1 MAMSQV
7 QTKSG
12 SKVCQD
18 AQQALADVPDG
29 ARIMF
34 GGFGLCGI
42 PENMIAELGRKG
54 TRQLTVISNNCG
66 NAGRGLALLLKN
78 RQVRKCICSFVGG
91 NPDLEEQI
99 LSKQVEVEL
108 TPQGT
113 LAERIR
119 AKGAGIPAFFTPT
132 GVGTPI
138 AEGKVSQQFNGRTYL
153 LETAIE
159 ADYAMIR
166 AYKGDTEG
174 NLIFRRSARNFSP
187 MMAMAA
193 RTTIAEVEHLVEPGE
208 LDADEVHL
216 PGIFV
221 QRIFQG
227 ARFDNPLEK
236 VTLAQTDGG
245 GAASLAPAAKPLS
258 RRQMA
263 WRAAQILPD
272 GGYVNL
278 GIGVPTL
285 VADYLPRQR
294 GIRLHSENG
303 VLGVGPYPTEEQVE
317 YYLINAGKE
326 TITLN
331 PGAAIFDSST
341 SFAMIR
347 GGHLD
352 WAILG
357 ALQVSQAGDLANW
370 MIPGEKVNGMGGAM
384 DLAAGAKN
392 TMVLTTHTDKKGNPK
407 LVASCAFPLTAPRT
421 VNKVVSD
428 LAVITIDQDGFLVE
442 EMLEGMS
449 RQELQ
454 ARTGAPL
461 RFAAGCKPLMV
472 PAV

>member
-1 MAMSQV
+1 MSQV
-7 QTKSG
+7 QINNDTK
-12 SKVCQD
+12 VYEN
-18 AQQALADVPDG
+18 AEQALADIPDG

-42 PENMIAELGRKG
+42 PENMIAELGRRG
-54 TRQLTVISNNCG
+54 TKELTVISNNCG

-78 RQVRKCICSFVGG
+78 RQVKKCICSFVGG

-119 AKGAGIPAFFTPT
+119 AAGAGIPAFFTPT

-138 AEGKVSQQFNGRTYL
+138 AEGKMSMEFHGKTYI

-159 ADYAMIR
+159 AEYAMIR

-193 RTTIAEVEHLVEPGE
+193 KTTIAEVEILVEPGQ
-208 LDADEVHL
+208 LDPDEVHV

-221 QRIFQG
+221 ARIFKG
-227 ARFDNPLEK
+227 ARFENPLEK
-236 VTLAQTDGG
+236 VTLAQPG
-245 GAASLAPAAKPLS
+245 GAGGNGLIPASRPLS

-263 WRAAQILPD
+263 WRAAQSLPD

-285 VADYLPRQR
+285 VADYLSAERR
-294 GIRLHSENG
+294 IRLHSENG
-303 VLGVGPYPTEEQVE
+303 VLGVGPYPTQEQVE

-331 PGAAIFDSST
+331 PGASTFDSAM

-357 ALQVSQAGDLANW
+357 ALQVSQHGDLANW

-392 TMVLTTHTDKKGNPK
+392 TMVLTTHTDKNGKPK
-407 LVASCAFPLTAPRT
+407 LVAECEFPLTAPRT
-421 VNKVVSD
+421 VNKVITD
-428 LAVITIDQDGFLVE
+428 LAVITIDQQGFLVE
-442 EMLEGMS
+442 EMLSDMT
-449 RQELQ
+449 RDELQ
-454 ARTGAPL
+454 AKTGAPL
-461 RFAAGCKPLMV
+461 RFAEDLKVLTV
-472 PAV
+472 PSV

>member
-1 MAMSQV
+1 MSQV
-7 QTKSG
+7 QVKNQ
-12 SKVCQD
+12 SKVFES

-29 ARIMF
+29 SRIMF

-54 TRQLTVISNNCG
+54 SKDLTVISNNCG

-78 RQVRKCICSFVGG
+78 RQVKKCICSFVGG

-119 AKGAGIPAFFTPT
+119 ARGAGIPAFYTPT

-138 AEGKVSQQFNGRTYL
+138 AEGKPSMEFNGKTYI

-159 ADYAMIR
+159 AEYAMVR

-193 RTTIAEVEHLVEPGE
+193 NTTIAEVEILVEAGE
-208 LDADEVHL
+208 LDPDEVHV

-227 ARFDNPLEK
+227 AKFDNPLEK
-236 VTLAQTDGG
+236 VTLAQPAGSGADGV
-245 GAASLAPAAKPLS
+245 APASKPLS

-263 WRAAQILPD
+263 WRAAQDLPD

-285 VADYLPRQR
+285 VADYLPAGRK
-294 GIRLHSENG
+294 IRLHSENG
-303 VLGVGPYPTEEQVE
+303 VLGVGPYPTEDQVE

-331 PGAAIFDSST
+331 PGASTFDSST

-357 ALQVSQAGDLANW
+357 ALQVSQHGDLANW

-392 TMVLTTHTDKKGNPK
+392 TMILTTHTDKNGNPK
-407 LVASCAFPLTAPRT
+407 LVADCEFPLTAPRT
-421 VNKVVSD
+421 VNRVITD
-428 LAVITIDQDGFLVE
+428 LAVISIDQDGFLVE

-449 RQELQ
+449 REELQ
-454 ARTGAPL
+454 EKTGAPL
-461 RFAAGCKPLMV
+461 RFADNLRVLAV

>member
-1 MAMSQV
+1 M
-7 QTKSG
+7 
-12 SKVCQD
+12 SKVCTSVEE
-18 AQQALADVPDG
+18 ALADVSDDV
-29 ARIMF
+29 AIMF

-42 PENMIAELGRKG
+42 PENMIAELSRKG
-54 TRQLTVISNNCG
+54 TKGLTVISNNCG
-66 NAGRGLALLLKN
+66 NAGRGLALLLKQ
-78 RQVRKCICSFVGG
+78 RQVKKAVCSFVGG

-119 AKGAGIPAFFTPT
+119 AAGSGIAAFFTPT
-132 GVGTPI
+132 GAGTPI
-138 AEGKVSQQFNGRTYL
+138 ADGKVTQEFHGKTYL
-153 LETAIE
+153 LETAIP

-174 NLIFRRSARNFSP
+174 NLVFRKSARNFSP
-187 MMAMAA
+187 LMAMAA
-193 RTTIAEVEHLVEPGE
+193 KVTIVEVEELVEPGT
-208 LDADEVHL
+208 LGPDDIHL

-227 ARFDNPLEK
+227 EKFENPLEK
-236 VTLAQTDGG
+236 VTLAQPGG
-245 GAASLAPAAKPLS
+245 GEVGAISAATKPLS

-263 WRAAQILPD
+263 WRAAQSMPD
-272 GGYVNL
+272 RGYVNL

-285 VADYLPRQR
+285 VADYLPSER

-303 VLGVGPYPTEEQVE
+303 VLGVGPYPTKDEVE

-331 PGAAIFDSST
+331 PGGSTFDSAT

-357 ALQVSQAGDLANW
+357 ALQVSQSGDLANW
-370 MIPGEKVNGMGGAM
+370 MIPGKKVNGMGGAM

-392 TMVLTTHTDKKGNPK
+392 TMVLTTHTDKDGNPK
-407 LVASCAFPLTAPRT
+407 LVADCEFPLTAPKT
-421 VNKVVSD
+421 VNKVVTD
-428 LAVITIDQDGFLVE
+428 LAVISIDKDGFLVE
-442 EMLEGMS
+442 EMIEGMT
-449 RQELQ
+449 REELQ
-454 ARTGAPL
+454 EKTGAPL
-461 RFAAGCKPLMV
+461 RFAEDLKTLSV

>member
-1 MAMSQV
+1 MSQV
-7 QTKSG
+7 VANQG
-12 SKVCQD
+12 KVFEN
-18 AQQALADVPDG
+18 AEQAIADVPNG

-54 TRQLTVISNNCG
+54 TKELTVISNNCG

-78 RQVRKCICSFVGG
+78 RQVQKCICSFVGG

-119 AKGAGIPAFFTPT
+119 ATGAGIPAFFTPT

-138 AEGKVSQQFNGRTYL
+138 AEGKPTMEKDGRTYI

-159 ADYAMIR
+159 ADFAMVR

-174 NLIFRRSARNFSP
+174 NLIFKKSARNFSP

-193 RTTIAEVEHLVEPGE
+193 KTTIAEVEILVEAGE
-208 LDADEVHL
+208 LDPDEVHV

-227 ARFDNPLEK
+227 AKFDNPLEK
-236 VTLAQTDGG
+236 VTLAQPEGAGG
-245 GAASLAPAAKPLS
+245 GALTPAVKPLS

-285 VADYLPRQR
+285 VADYLPTER

-331 PGAAIFDSST
+331 PGASTFDSSM

-357 ALQVSQAGDLANW
+357 ALQVSQKGDLANW

-392 TMVLTTHTDKKGNPK
+392 TMILTTHTDKNGKPK
-407 LVASCAFPLTAPRT
+407 LVADCEFPLTAPGT
-421 VNKVVSD
+421 VNKVVTD
-428 LAVITIDQDGFLVE
+428 LAVITIDEGGFLVE

-449 RQELQ
+449 REELQ
-454 ARTGAPL
+454 SKTGAPL
-461 RFAAGCKPLMV
+461 RFAEELKSLKV

>member
-1 MAMSQV
+1 MSQV
-7 QTKSG
+7 QVKN
-12 SKVCQD
+12 SKVVESVEE
-18 AQQALADVPDG
+18 ALADVPNG

-42 PENMIAELGRKG
+42 PENMIAELGKKG
-54 TRQLTVISNNCG
+54 TKDLTVISNNCG

-78 RQVRKCICSFVGG
+78 RQVKKCICSFVGG

-138 AEGKVSQQFNGRTYL
+138 AEGKQTLEKDGRTYIM
-153 LETAIE
+153 ETAID
-159 ADYAMIR
+159 ADFAMIR

-174 NLIFRRSARNFSP
+174 NLIFKKSARNFSP

-193 RTTIAEVEHLVEPGE
+193 SVTIAEVEHLVPAGE
-208 LDADEVHL
+208 IDPDEVHL
-216 PGIFV
+216 PGVFV
-221 QRIFQG
+221 QKIFQG
-227 ARFDNPLEK
+227 KKFDNPLEK
-236 VTLAQTDGG
+236 VTLAQPEGSSG
-245 GAASLAPAAKPLS
+245 GAVSPVNKPLT

-263 WRAAQILPD
+263 WRAAQTLPD

-285 VADYLPRQR
+285 VADYLPTER

-303 VLGVGPYPTEEQVE
+303 VMGVGPYPTEDQVE

-331 PGAAIFDSST
+331 PGASIFDSSM

-357 ALQVSQAGDLANW
+357 ALQVSQKGDLANW

-384 DLAAGAKN
+384 DLARGAKN
-392 TMVLTTHTDKKGNPK
+392 TMILTTHTDKKGTPK
-407 LVASCAFPLTAPRT
+407 LVAECEFPLTAPGT
-421 VNKVVSD
+421 VTKVVTD
-428 LAVITIDQDGFLVE
+428 LAVIAIDKDGFLVE
-442 EMLEGMS
+442 EMIDGLTRE
-449 RQELQ
+449 ELQ
-454 ARTGAPL
+454 AKTGAPL
-461 RFAAGCKPLMV
+461 RFADDLKIIQA

>member
-1 MAMSQV
+1 MSQV
-7 QTKSG
+7 QVKNN
-12 SKVCQD
+12 KVVESVEE
-18 AQQALADVPDG
+18 ALAEVPNG

-54 TRQLTVISNNCG
+54 TKDLTVISNNCG

-78 RQVRKCICSFVGG
+78 RQVKKCICSFVGG

-138 AEGKVSQQFNGRTYL
+138 AEGKQTLEKDGRTYIM
-153 LETAIE
+153 ETAID
-159 ADYAMIR
+159 ADFAMIR
-166 AYKGDTEG
+166 AFKGDTEG
-174 NLIFRRSARNFSP
+174 NLIFKKSARNFSP

-193 RTTIAEVEHLVEPGE
+193 KVTIAEVEHLVPAGE
-208 LDADEVHL
+208 IDPDEVHL
-216 PGIFV
+216 PGVFV
-221 QRIFQG
+221 QKIFQG
-227 ARFDNPLEK
+227 QKFDNPLEK
-236 VTLAQTDGG
+236 VTLAQPEGSGG
-245 GAASLAPAAKPLS
+245 GAVSPVSKPLT

-263 WRAAQILPD
+263 WRAAQTLPD

-285 VADYLPRQR
+285 VADYLPAER

-303 VLGVGPYPTEEQVE
+303 VMGVGPYPTEDQVE

-331 PGAAIFDSST
+331 PGASIFDSSM

-357 ALQVSQAGDLANW
+357 ALQVSHKGDLANW

-384 DLAAGAKN
+384 DLARGAKN
-392 TMVLTTHTDKKGNPK
+392 TMILTTHTDKNGKPK
-407 LVASCAFPLTAPRT
+407 LVAECEFPLTAPGT
-421 VNKVVSD
+421 VTKVVTD
-428 LAVITIDQDGFLVE
+428 LAVIAIDDQGFLVE
-442 EMLEGMS
+442 EMIDGLTRE
-449 RQELQ
+449 ELQ
-454 ARTGAPL
+454 AKTGAPL
-461 RFAAGCKPLMV
+461 RYAADLKVIQAPV
-472 PAV
+472 V

>member
-1 MAMSQV
+1 MSEM
-7 QTKSG
+7 TIKRG
-12 SKVCQD
+12 DKVYEG
-18 AQQALADVPDG
+18 AQQALADIPDG
-29 ARIMF
+29 SRIMF

-54 TRQLTVISNNCG
+54 TRDLTVISNNCG
-66 NAGRGLALLLKN
+66 NSGRGLALLLKN
-78 RQVRKCICSFVGG
+78 RQVKKAICSFVGG

-99 LSKQVEVEL
+99 LSKAVEVEL

-119 AKGAGIPAFFTPT
+119 ATGAGIPAFFTPT
-132 GVGTPI
+132 GVGTPL
-138 AEGKVSQQFNGRTYL
+138 AEGKVSQEFHGRTYL

-159 ADYAMIR
+159 ADYAMVR

-193 RTTIAEVEHLVEPGE
+193 KLTIAEVEILVKPGE
-208 LDADEVHL
+208 LDPDEVHV

-227 ARFDNPLEK
+227 AHFDNPIEK
-236 VTLAQTDGG
+236 LTLGQTG
-245 GAASLAPAAKPLS
+245 GAQHLDPVVVQQPLT

-272 GGYVNL
+272 KAYVNL

-285 VADYLPRQR
+285 VANYLPRER

-303 VLGVGPYPTEEQVE
+303 VLGVGPYPTKDEVE

-331 PGAAIFDSST
+331 PGASIFDSST

-347 GGHLD
+347 GRHLD
-352 WAILG
+352 WAVLG
-357 ALQVSQAGDLANW
+357 ALQVSQKGDLANW
-370 MIPGEKVNGMGGAM
+370 MIPGKKVNGMGGAM

-392 TMVLTTHTDKKGNPK
+392 TMILTTHTDKEGRPK
-407 LVASCAFPLTAPRT
+407 LVAACEFPLTAQGT
-421 VNKVVSD
+421 VNKVVTD
-428 LAVITIDQDGFLVE
+428 LAVITIDKEGFLVE
-442 EMLEGMS
+442 EILDGLS
-449 RQELQ
+449 REELQ
-454 ARTGAPL
+454 ARTGASL
-461 RFAAGCKPLMV
+461 RFSPSLTTLVV
-472 PAV
+472 PEI

>member
-1 MAMSQV
+1 MSQV
-7 QTKSG
+7 QTKH
-12 SKVCQD
+12 SKVVESVEE
-18 AQQALADVPDG
+18 ALADVPNG

-42 PENMIAELGRKG
+42 PENMIAELGAKG
-54 TRQLTVISNNCG
+54 TKDLTVISNNCG
-66 NAGRGLALLLKN
+66 NGGRGLALLLKN
-78 RQVRKCICSFVGG
+78 RQVKKCICSFVGG

-119 AKGAGIPAFFTPT
+119 AQGAGIPAFFTPT

-138 AEGKVSQQFNGRTYL
+138 AEGKQTLEKDGKTFIM
-153 LETAIE
+153 ETAIE
-159 ADYAMIR
+159 ADFAMIR
-166 AYKGDTEG
+166 AFKGDTEG
-174 NLIFRRSARNFSP
+174 NLIFKRSARNFSP

-193 RTTIAEVEHLVEPGE
+193 KVTIAEVEHLVPAGE

-216 PGIFV
+216 PGVFV
-221 QRIFQG
+221 QKIFQG
-227 ARFDNPLEK
+227 KKFENPLEK
-236 VTLAQTDGG
+236 VTLAQPEDADGG
-245 GAASLAPAAKPLS
+245 ALAPVAKPLS

-263 WRAAQILPD
+263 WRAAQSLPD

-285 VADYLPRQR
+285 VADYLPAER

-303 VLGVGPYPTEEQVE
+303 VMGVGPYPTKEQVE

-331 PGAAIFDSST
+331 PGASIFDSSM

-357 ALQVSQAGDLANW
+357 ALQVSEKGDLANW

-384 DLAAGAKN
+384 DLARGAKN
-392 TMVLTTHTDKKGNPK
+392 TMILTTHTDKNGKPK
-407 LVASCAFPLTAPRT
+407 LVAQCEFPLTAPGT
-421 VNKVVSD
+421 VTKVVTD
-428 LAVITIDQDGFLVE
+428 LAVIAIDGEGFLVE
-442 EMLEGMS
+442 EMIDGLTRE
-449 RQELQ
+449 ELQ
-454 ARTGAPL
+454 AKTGAPL
-461 RFAAGCKPLMV
+461 RFAADLKPISA

>member
-1 MAMSQV
+1 MSQV
-7 QTKSG
+7 QTKH
-12 SKVCQD
+12 SKVVESVEE
-18 AQQALADVPDG
+18 ALADVPNG

-42 PENMIAELGRKG
+42 PENMIAELGAKG
-54 TRQLTVISNNCG
+54 TKDLTVISNNCG
-66 NAGRGLALLLKN
+66 NGGRGLALLLKN
-78 RQVRKCICSFVGG
+78 RQVKKCICSFVGG

-119 AKGAGIPAFFTPT
+119 AQGAGIPAFFTPT

-138 AEGKVSQQFNGRTYL
+138 AEGKQTLEKDGKSFIM
-153 LETAIE
+153 ETAIE
-159 ADYAMIR
+159 ADFAMIR
-166 AYKGDTEG
+166 AFKGDTEG
-174 NLIFRRSARNFSP
+174 NLIFKRSARNFSP

-193 RTTIAEVEHLVEPGE
+193 KVTIAEVEHLVPAGE

-216 PGIFV
+216 PGVFV
-221 QRIFQG
+221 QKIFQG
-227 ARFDNPLEK
+227 KKFENPLEK
-236 VTLAQTDGG
+236 VTLAQPEGADGG
-245 GAASLAPAAKPLS
+245 ALAPVAKPLS

-263 WRAAQILPD
+263 WRAAQSLPD

-285 VADYLPRQR
+285 VADYLPAER

-303 VLGVGPYPTEEQVE
+303 VMGVGPYPTKEQVE

-331 PGAAIFDSST
+331 PGASIFDSSM

-357 ALQVSQAGDLANW
+357 ALQVSEKGDLANW

-384 DLAAGAKN
+384 DLARGAKN
-392 TMVLTTHTDKKGNPK
+392 TMILTTHTDKNGKPK
-407 LVASCAFPLTAPRT
+407 LVAQCEFPLTAPGT
-421 VNKVVSD
+421 VTKVVTD
-428 LAVITIDQDGFLVE
+428 LAVIAIDGEGFLVE
-442 EMLEGMS
+442 EMIDGLTRE
-449 RQELQ
+449 ELQ
-454 ARTGAPL
+454 AKTGAPL
-461 RFAAGCKPLMV
+461 RFAADLKPISA

>member
-1 MAMSQV
+1 MSQV
-7 QTKSG
+7 KAKVS
-12 SKVCQD
+12 SKVFEN
-18 AQQALADVPDG
+18 AEQALADVPNG

-42 PENMIAELGRKG
+42 PENMIAELGKKG
-54 TRQLTVISNNCG
+54 TKDLTVISNNCG

-78 RQVRKCICSFVGG
+78 HQVKKCICSFVGG

-119 AKGAGIPAFFTPT
+119 ATGAGIPAFFTPT

-138 AEGKVSQQFNGRTYL
+138 AEGKMSQEFNGKTYI

-159 ADYAMIR
+159 AEYAMIR
-166 AYKGDTEG
+166 AYKGDSEG

-193 RTTIAEVEHLVEPGE
+193 KTTIAEVEFLVEPGE
-208 LDADEVHL
+208 LDPDEVHV

-221 QRIFQG
+221 QRIFKG
-227 ARFDNPLEK
+227 AKFDNPLEK
-236 VTLAQTDGG
+236 VTLAQPEGSGG
-245 GAASLAPAAKPLS
+245 NGVSKVSKPLT

-263 WRAAQILPD
+263 WRAAQSLPD

-285 VADYLPRQR
+285 VADYLPASRE
-294 GIRLHSENG
+294 IRLHSENG
-303 VLGVGPYPTEEQVE
+303 VLGVGPYPTEDQVE

-331 PGAAIFDSST
+331 PGASTFDSSM

-357 ALQVSQAGDLANW
+357 ALQVSQSGDLANW

-392 TMVLTTHTDKKGNPK
+392 TMVLTTHTDKNGKPK
-407 LVASCAFPLTAPRT
+407 LVADCEFPLTAPGT
-421 VNKVVSD
+421 VNKVVTD
-428 LAVITIDQDGFLVE
+428 LAVIAIDKDGFLVE
-442 EMLEGMS
+442 EMLDGMT
-449 RQELQ
+449 REELQ
-454 ARTGAPL
+454 AKTGAPL
-461 RFAAGCKPLMV
+461 RFAEDLKMLTV

>member
-1 MAMSQV
+1 MS
-7 QTKSG
+7 KIIAKPG
-12 SKVCQD
+12 SKVFEGVEE
-18 AQQALADVPDG
+18 ALADIPNG

-42 PENMIAELGRKG
+42 PENMIGELSRKG
-54 TRQLTVISNNCG
+54 TKELTVISNNCG
-66 NAGRGLALLLKN
+66 NSGRGLALLLKN
-78 RQVRKCICSFVGG
+78 HQVKKCICSFVGG

-99 LSKQVEVEL
+99 LAKQVEVEL

-138 AEGKVSQQFNGRTYL
+138 AEGRVTQEFNGRTYL

-159 ADYAMIR
+159 ADFAMVR
-166 AYKGDTEG
+166 AYKGDSEG

-187 MMAMAA
+187 LMAMAA
-193 RTTIAEVEHLVEPGE
+193 RTTIAEVEILVEAGQ
-208 LDADEVHL
+208 LDPDEVHV

-221 QRIFQG
+221 QRIFKG
-227 ARFDNPLEK
+227 EKFDNPIEK
-236 VTLAQTDGG
+236 LTLAQADDGRDMG
-245 GAASLAPAAKPLS
+245 LKAVQQPLS

-263 WRAAQILPD
+263 WRAAQLLPD
-272 GGYVNL
+272 GAYVNL

-285 VADYLPRQR
+285 VANYLPSER

-303 VLGVGPYPTEEQVE
+303 VLGVGPYPSQQEVE

-331 PGAAIFDSST
+331 PGASVFDSST

-347 GGHLD
+347 GNHLD
-352 WAILG
+352 WAVLG
-357 ALQVSQAGDLANW
+357 ALQVSQKGDLANW
-370 MIPGEKVNGMGGAM
+370 MIPGKKVNGMGGAM

-392 TMVLTTHTDKKGNPK
+392 TMILTTHTNKDGSPK
-407 LVASCAFPLTAPRT
+407 LVAQCEFPLTARGT
-421 VNKVVSD
+421 VNMVITD
-428 LAVITIDQDGFLVE
+428 LAVLRIDGDGFVVL
-442 EMLEGMS
+442 EMLAGLS
-449 RQELQ
+449 RADLQ
-454 ARTGAPL
+454 AKTGASL
-461 RFAAGCKPLMV
+461 RFASDLKELEV
-472 PAV
+472 PEI

>member
-1 MAMSQV
+1 MSQV
-7 QTKSG
+7 QLKDI
-12 SKVCQD
+12 KVCEN
-18 AQQALADVPDG
+18 AQQALAEVPNG

-42 PENMIAELGRKG
+42 PENMIAELGSRG
-54 TRQLTVISNNCG
+54 TKDLTVISNNCG
-66 NAGRGLALLLKN
+66 NGGRGLALLLKN
-78 RQVRKCICSFVGG
+78 RQVKKCICSFVGG

-99 LSKQVEVEL
+99 LSGEVEVEL

-138 AEGKVSQQFNGRTYL
+138 AEGKMTQEFHGKTYI

-159 ADYAMIR
+159 AEFAMVR

-174 NLIFRRSARNFSP
+174 NLIFKGSARNFSP

-193 RTTIAEVEHLVEPGE
+193 ATTIAEVEILVEAGE
-208 LDADEVHL
+208 LEADEVHV

-221 QRIFQG
+221 QKIFQG
-227 ARFDNPLEK
+227 AKFENPLEK
-236 VTLAQTDGG
+236 VTLAQPEGSGG
-245 GAASLAPAAKPLS
+245 GGEHPATKPLT

-285 VADYLPRQR
+285 VADYLPGERR
-294 GIRLHSENG
+294 IRLHSENG
-303 VLGVGPYPTEEQVE
+303 VLGVGPYPREDQVE

-331 PGAAIFDSST
+331 PGASTFDSSM

-357 ALQVSQAGDLANW
+357 ALQVSQKGDLANW

-392 TMVLTTHTDKKGNPK
+392 TMILTTHTDKNGKPK
-407 LVASCAFPLTAPRT
+407 LVADCEFPLTAPGT
-421 VNKVVSD
+421 VNKVVTD
-428 LAVITIDQDGFLVE
+428 LAVITIDEQGFLVE
-442 EMLEGMS
+442 EMLEGMT
-449 RQELQ
+449 REELQ
-454 ARTGAPL
+454 SKTGATL
-461 RFAAGCKPLMV
+461 RFADDLKFLTV

>member
-1 MAMSQV
+1 MEMSQV
-7 QTKSG
+7 QIKNDTK
-12 SKVCQD
+12 VYEN
-18 AQQALADVPDG
+18 AEQALADIPDG

-42 PENMIAELGRKG
+42 PENMIAELGRRG
-54 TRQLTVISNNCG
+54 TKELTVISNNCG

-78 RQVRKCICSFVGG
+78 RQVKKCICSFVGG

-119 AKGAGIPAFFTPT
+119 AAGAGIPAFFTPT

-138 AEGKVSQQFNGRTYL
+138 AEGKMSMEFHGKTYI

-159 ADYAMIR
+159 AEYAMIR

-193 RTTIAEVEHLVEPGE
+193 KTTIAEVEILVEPGQ
-208 LDADEVHL
+208 LDPDEVHV

-221 QRIFQG
+221 ARIFKG
-227 ARFDNPLEK
+227 ARFENPLEK
-236 VTLAQTDGG
+236 VTLAQPG
-245 GAASLAPAAKPLS
+245 GAGGNGLIPASRPLS

-263 WRAAQILPD
+263 WRAAQSLPD

-285 VADYLPRQR
+285 VADYLSAERR
-294 GIRLHSENG
+294 IRLHSENG
-303 VLGVGPYPTEEQVE
+303 VLGVGPYPTQEQVE

-331 PGAAIFDSST
+331 PGASTFDSAM

-357 ALQVSQAGDLANW
+357 ALQISQHGDLANW

-392 TMVLTTHTDKKGNPK
+392 TMVLTTHKNGKPK
-407 LVASCAFPLTAPRT
+407 LVAECEFPLTAPRT
-421 VNKVVSD
+421 VNKVITD
-428 LAVITIDQDGFLVE
+428 LAVITIDQQGFLVE
-442 EMLEGMS
+442 EMLSDMT
-449 RQELQ
+449 RDELQ
-454 ARTGAPL
+454 AKTGAPL
-461 RFAAGCKPLMV
+461 RFAEDLKVLTV
-472 PAV
+472 PSV

>member
-1 MAMSQV
+1 MSSV
-7 QTKSG
+7 TTRSE
-12 SKVCQD
+12 KVYES
-18 AQQALADVPDG
+18 AQAALADVPDG

-54 TRQLTVISNNCG
+54 TRDLTVISNNCG

-78 RQVRKCICSFVGG
+78 RQVKRCICSFVGG

-119 AKGAGIPAFFTPT
+119 AAGAGIPAFFTPT

-138 AEGKVSQQFNGRTYL
+138 AEGKMTQVFGGRTYL

-159 ADYAMIR
+159 AEYAMVR

-193 RTTIAEVEHLVEPGE
+193 KTTIAEVEILVEAGQ
-208 LDADEVHL
+208 LDADEIHV

-227 ARFDNPLEK
+227 AKFENPLEK
-236 VTLAQTDGG
+236 VTLAQPQQGSSD
-245 GAASLAPAAKPLS
+245 LQPARAPLS

-263 WRAAQILPD
+263 WRAAQALPD
-272 GGYVNL
+272 RGYVNL

-285 VADYLPRQR
+285 AADYLPTERQ
-294 GIRLHSENG
+294 IRLHSENG
-303 VLGVGPYPTEEQVE
+303 VLGVGPYPTAEQVE

-331 PGAAIFDSST
+331 PGASTFDSAT

-357 ALQVSQAGDLANW
+357 ALQVSQHGDLANW

-384 DLAAGAKN
+384 DLASGAKK
-392 TMVLTTHTDKKGNPK
+392 TMVLTTHTDKNGKPK
-407 LVASCAFPLTAPRT
+407 LVADCEFPLTAPKT
-421 VNKVVSD
+421 VSLVITD
-428 LAVITIDQDGFLVE
+428 LAVVAIDDQGFLVL

-449 RQELQ
+449 REELQ

-461 RFAAGCKPLMV
+461 RFSPQLRSLTV
-472 PAV
+472 PAC

>member
-1 MAMSQV
+1 MSQV
-7 QTKSG
+7 QVKN
-12 SKVCQD
+12 SKVVESVEE
-18 AQQALADVPDG
+18 ALAEVPNG

-54 TRQLTVISNNCG
+54 TKDLTVISNNCG

-78 RQVRKCICSFVGG
+78 RQVKKCICSFVGG

-138 AEGKVSQQFNGRTYL
+138 AEGKQTLEKDGRTYIM
-153 LETAIE
+153 ETAID
-159 ADYAMIR
+159 ADFAMIR
-166 AYKGDTEG
+166 AFKGDTEG
-174 NLIFRRSARNFSP
+174 NLIFRKSARNFSP

-193 RTTIAEVEHLVEPGE
+193 KVTIAEVEHLVPAGE
-208 LDADEVHL
+208 IDPDEVHL
-216 PGIFV
+216 PGVFV
-221 QRIFQG
+221 QKIFQG
-227 ARFDNPLEK
+227 QKFDNPLEK
-236 VTLAQTDGG
+236 VTLAQPEGSGG
-245 GAASLAPAAKPLS
+245 GAISPVSKPMT

-263 WRAAQILPD
+263 WRAAQTLPD

-285 VADYLPRQR
+285 VADYLPAER

-303 VLGVGPYPTEEQVE
+303 VMGVGPYPTEDQVE

-331 PGAAIFDSST
+331 PGASIFDSSM

-357 ALQVSQAGDLANW
+357 ALQVSQKGDLANW

-384 DLAAGAKN
+384 DLARGAKN
-392 TMVLTTHTDKKGNPK
+392 TMILTTHTDKNGKPK
-407 LVASCAFPLTAPRT
+407 LVAECEFPLTAPGT
-421 VNKVVSD
+421 VTRVVTD
-428 LAVITIDQDGFLVE
+428 LAVIAIDDQGFLVE
-442 EMLEGMS
+442 EMIDGLTRE
-449 RQELQ
+449 ELQ
-454 ARTGAPL
+454 AKTGAPL
-461 RFAAGCKPLMV
+461 RFAADLKIVQTPEV
-472 PAV
+472 